1 MVKVSIIVPV
11 YKAEK
16 GIRRCLDSI
25 LRQEFSDLEV
35 IPVDDGSPDQCRA
48 ILEEYAR
55 KDPRIHPLHQKNQ
68 GVSAA
73 RNAAIAKA
81 RGTYIQFAD
90 ADDYLPVNSTKMLV
104 RYMEDYEADLVVG
117 AFYRVSG
124 DYVSIKN
131 DIDEQTVMDRKKY
144 ASCMLAKPSDLYY
157 GVLWNKLYRRDMI
170 VRNKLCM
177 DRDLSWCE
185 DTVFNMEYT
194 LHVNRVIAL
203 PVPVYYYVRTEGSL
217 VTSAMDWN
225 RIVKM
230 KEQIVQYY
238 DDFYKNLYNVDETA
252 GERLQHIRFLF
263 SFATDDP
270 VIGKGYARIGKETN
284 METVNTDLEDNMVTM
299 MYYMHE
305 VYMHYLQDVAL
316 ETDLSPDEMEVLN
329 CLMFHHTAM
338 AMKEIAAYAG
348 LSVTTCLAAVGK
360 LALKKMVKVN
370 YPLPKTPV
378 ELTVYSKGTL
388 DKLRYAL
395 TDLENICLKGFTTEE
410 KHIEQVNIRRIN
422 ANLKKLL
429 EHVRTSVR

>member
-25 LRQEFSDLEV
+25 LQQEFSDLEV
-35 IPVDDGSPDQCRA
+35 IPVDDGSPDQCGA
-48 ILEEYAR
+48 ILEEYAC
-55 KDPRIHPLHQKNQ
+55 KDQRIRPLHQKNQ

-73 RNAAIAKA
+73 RNAAITKA

-157 GVLWNKLYRRDMI
+157 GVLWNKLYRRDII

-177 DRDLSWCE
+177 DSDLSWCE

-305 VYMHYLQDVAL
+305 VYMHYLQGVAL